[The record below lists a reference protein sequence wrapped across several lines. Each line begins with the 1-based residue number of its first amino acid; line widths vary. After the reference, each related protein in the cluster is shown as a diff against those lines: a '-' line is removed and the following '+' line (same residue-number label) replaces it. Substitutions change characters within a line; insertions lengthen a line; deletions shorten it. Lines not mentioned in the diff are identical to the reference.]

1 MKNGRLRKKLNQP
14 IQETVVLGKQR
25 SLRFIVWFGLGAT
38 GMFWVVLCYHLGWAT
53 GSKAALVLIALV
65 ALSFLTIFLTV
76 PRSGVRFQAFS
87 DDKKHSRKR

>member
-38 GMFWVVLCYHLGWAT
+38 GMFWVGLCYHLGFDTGTKAT
-53 GSKAALVLIALV
+53 AALITIALIAMV
-65 ALSFLTIFLTV
+65 STPKGKVKFKAVNKQRESN
-76 PRSGVRFQAFS
+76 SQ
-87 DDKKHSRKR
+87 